1 MNLRWLVALVVSFI
15 FSSQLVAAPQVKVE
29 GLFKGAAVLNINGQ
43 QVMLKNGKTHSS
55 GVKLVKATSR
65 EAIVEMEG
73 KQHRL
78 SLHMA
83 IGGTY
88 QKADVTQ
95 VVIKKNNYNQYKVN
109 GSVNGL
115 PVRFLVDTGATAVAM
130 NEMEAKRL
138 GILYKLEGT
147 ESRVSTASG
156 VANSWYV
163 KLDSVKVGEIAVSNV
178 GAVVIEGTHPTE
190 VLLGMTYL
198 EYVKLQEHN
207 SILMLEKKF

>member
-1 MNLRWLVALVVSFI
+1 MKSRLVLALLSCIVVS
-15 FSSQLVAAPQVKVE
+15 SSGFASPQVRVE

-43 QVMLKNGKTHSS
+43 QVMLKNGKSHES
-55 GVKLVKATSR
+55 GVKLVTATSR
-65 EAIVEMEG
+65 SALLEIDG
-73 KQHRL
+73 KQHNL
-78 SLHMA
+78 TLHMA

-95 VVIKKNNYNQYKVN
+95 VVIKKKNNQYKVN
-109 GSVNGL
+109 GSINGL
-115 PVRFLVDTGATAVAM
+115 PITFLVDTGATSVAM
-130 NEMEAKRL
+130 NEMEARRL
-138 GILYKLEGT
+138 GILYKMQGT

-156 VANSWYV
+156 IARSWSV
-163 KLDSVKVGEIAVSNV
+163 KLDTVKVGEIAVSNV

-198 EYVKLQEHN
+198 EYVKIQEHN